1 LASVQNPGAL
11 AESEEQAER
20 ERHATWLE
28 LFFDLLFVA
37 VVALLAHGLSGQVT
51 AAGLGR
57 FAGLLLP
64 VWWAW
69 VSFTYMS
76 DVADDDTPPQRVRVL
91 AGMACLVV
99 MAGGITRA
107 EHGHPGL
114 FALGYG
120 LFSLGRA
127 WSWRFVAPAGDHPR
141 PKTRD
146 LTRKTVSAALWLAAV
161 AVPAPACFALWT
173 VALLLDVVPS
183 FRHMPRAVLTLDAE
197 HLVERFGL
205 FVIIV
210 LGEGVAQIVTVLGR
224 ADTVPGGAVLTVL
237 AAFLLLA
244 VIWWLYF
251 DFGNEAA
258 LVVLRARPEYASSVL
273 RWGFAAGHLPIVG
286 AVTALAAGL
295 GTIAGDALTGHR
307 GADQDAVRLVC
318 GALAVYMLTNAALAT
333 FLVRFPIRQTARWL
347 VPDLV
352 VFGVVALAAGRLPA
366 VWVPVILASAL
377 VAGAMPG
384 FRRRAAARAGA
395 LPPGPGAGPGTG

>member
-1 LASVQNPGAL
+1 MQNSEGL
-11 AESEEQAER
+11 DESEEQAER

-51 AAGLGR
+51 AVGVAR
-57 FAGLLLP
+57 FAGLLVP

-69 VSFTYMS
+69 VSFTYLS

-120 LFSLGRA
+120 LFLLGRA
-127 WSWRFVAPAGDHPR
+127 WSWVFVVRAADR
-141 PKTRD
+141 PPPST
-146 LTRKTVSAALWLAAV
+146 LGLVRKTTAAALWLVAAAV
-161 AVPAPACFALWT
+161 PTPACFALWV
-173 VALLLDVVPS
+173 VALLLDIVPS
-183 FRHMPRAVLTLDAE
+183 FGSMPRSTLALDAE

-210 LGEGVAQIVTVLGR
+210 LGEGVAQIVTTLGR

-237 AAFLLLA
+237 SGFTLLA

-258 LVVLRARPEYASSVL
+258 LIVLRARPEYASRVL
-273 RWGFAAGHLPIVG
+273 RWGFAVGHLPIVG

-295 GTIAGDALTGHR
+295 GTIAGDALGGHR
-307 GADQDAVRLVC
+307 GADADAVRFIC

-333 FLVRFPIRQTARWL
+333 FLVHFPLAQTARWL
-347 VPDLV
+347 VPDLA
-352 VFGVVALAAGRLPA
+352 VFGVVALAAGSLPA
-366 VWVPVILASAL
+366 VWVPVILAAAL
-377 VAGAMPG
+377 VAGALPG
-384 FRRRAAARAGA
+384 FRRRAALARQGR
-395 LPPGPGAGPGTG
+395 PSPVP